1 MKHKT
6 WTFTAKRI
14 THNTVTLGVSFAWY
28 PKSKGYKLYGWGMC
42 LNLFRFYFDVNY
54 RKQNPNA
61 KD

>member
-14 THNTVTLGVSFAWY
+14 TYNCITFGSSFAWY
-28 PKSKGYKLYGWGMC
+28 PKSEKHTLYGWGFC
-42 LNLFRFYFDVNY
+42 FNLFFWYIDVNY
-54 RKQNPNA
+54 RKPYA